1 MWNKGENMFSGI
13 VEKTAKTL
21 DVKKEEKGLRL
32 CIGNPY
38 GELQVGE
45 SIALDGACLT
55 VEKFDDKSIQFFLS
69 DETLSRTKFSRISL
83 KEHVFNLERSLTLNK
98 LLGGHIVLGHVDTV
112 GKVRRV
118 SEDEEG
124 RTVEIVF
131 DSEFSRYTV
140 YKGSIAVDG
149 VSLTIN
155 DLGEGWISLYL
166 IPHTLQTTNLRYLR
180 EGSPVNLEF
189 DILAKYVERLM
200 KRD

>member
-1 MWNKGENMFSGI
+1 MFSGI

-21 DVKKEEKGLRL
+21 DVRKEEKGLRL
-32 CIGNPY
+32 WIGNPY

-55 VEKFDDKSIQFFLS
+55 VEKFDEESIQFFLS
-69 DETLSRTKFSRISL
+69 QETLSRTKFSRIPL
-83 KEHVFNLERSLTLNK
+83 KEHIFNLERSLTLNK
-98 LLGGHIVLGHVDTV
+98 FLGGHIVLGHVDTV
-112 GKVRRV
+112 GKVRRIR
-118 SEDEEG
+118 EDEEG